1 MGQPTA
7 PQGWGARRCGARCGA
22 ACGLHGWGAQPH
34 RMPYSGHSAPPHRG
48 APAPLLPHSR
58 APAPLQPHFC
68 PIAGLQPPSCPIAPT
83 VGPHGYIMG
92 GSGTGPSRAWGG
104 SPPAPSTLKNSPKPS
119 LAIRGLTRGPPHGIC
134 GALPLIPLHPLPPPI
149 IRGFSGSPR
158 GSAIRGQG
166 KGGARQGPGERGRPA
181 AGRGAPWGSGR
192 GAMWGRGR
200 GTHGCLPHGAP
211 RTWRWRQI
219 SAGVVG
225 GCGAGGGCGALWGGG
240 GCGVMVVMGWW
251 WLWGAMGQEGLW
263 GTVGLVE
270 HRGTLAVMGPDPL
283 WGSVGQGHSRGAAM
297 GQLWGREPARP
308 SCAP

>member
-1 MGQPTA
+1 MARGQV
-7 PQGWGARRCGARCGA
+7 G
-22 ACGLHGWGAQPH
+22 HG
-34 RMPYSGHSAPPHRG
+34 
-48 APAPLLPHSR
+48 
-58 APAPLQPHFC
+58 
-68 PIAGLQPPSCPIAPT
+68 
-83 VGPHGYIMG
+83 
-92 GSGTGPSRAWGG
+92 GG

-119 LAIRGLTRGPPHGIC
+119 LAIRGLTRGPPHSIC

-149 IRGFSGSPR
+149 IQGFSGSPR

-166 KGGARQGPGERGRPA
+166 KGGTRQGPGERGRPA

-200 GTHGCLPHGAP
+200 GTHGCLPHGTL

-283 WGSVGQGHSRGAAM
+283 WGSVGRGHSRGAAM
-297 GQLWGREPARP
+297 GQLWGREPAGP